1 MNENKVCFITC
12 YNDEVLYQE
21 CLKYIHTLKVPE
33 GFEIETLGIVGA
45 KSMAAGYNKAMRS
58 SDAKY
63 KVYLHQ
69 DTFII
74 NNNFLNDSLNLFKA
88 NQQLGMLGM
97 VGTKKLPPNC
107 IWWEGKNLKGKVYE
121 NHTGKMGLLQFNE
134 IANPYEEVESIDG
147 FLIATQYDIPWR
159 EDVFDGWHF
168 YDTSQSLEFKLA
180 GYKVGIP
187 RQLTPWAI
195 HDCGIVQ
202 TSNGYEHYR
211 RDFLET
217 YSNEL
222 FPPSEGYK
230 RLHERFRVIA
240 LVACHNDG
248 DIIYHVIGDL
258 IKQGVEVYLINHC
271 STDNTVDEASKWLGK
286 GLLHIENFPEDAG
299 YPEENKT
306 QYVWKDILQRKQ
318 ELSMLLDADWFIH
331 HDSDEFR
338 ESPWI
343 GLSLSKAIEIVDRTG
358 YNAINFKLLN
368 FRPTNNHFKP
378 GSDVR
383 EALTHFEWGEHFNR
397 LQLKAWK
404 NFHQPVDLVSN
415 AGHVIEFDG
424 KKVYPIN
431 FILRHYPI
439 RSQLHG
445 VQKVI
450 NERKKRFNN
459 IEKNVNGWHIQYDH
473 IENEQHCFLY
483 KREDLIEYDARLVRK
498 QNLNE
503 AGHNKIICNEIE
515 NVIDVLKKE
524 KKLTYIKDLE
534 IYLNEIK
541 LLNGRKKP
549 KVTILITTY
558 NQKQY
563 LKQAIESTLKQDY
576 ENLEVLVAD
585 DCSTDGTEEMMQEYT
600 TNKKVRYIRHS
611 SNLGPGN
618 NTRYVFYNYVDSDY
632 VLILNHDDFFIDDSY
647 ISKAAELL
655 TENPNLSFVTAN
667 CIIYDV
673 DKNEYK
679 KTNYV
684 EKTIINGLDYFL
696 NYETNKYHHITSVL
710 TTLFRRENAVKMAC
724 LKEESKC
731 LDLFLHLK
739 LMLTGDVGFIQDHVG
754 VYRVHN
760 RSISGQLPD
769 GYDFSTLSEL
779 EKLKNYVLNEYR
791 LPQDNLETWI
801 NIQVLTYVRWRIP
814 YLWQTNKKLALEL
827 LMGISNKYP
836 IAYNHILETI

>member
-1 MNENKVCFITC
+1 MNANKICFITC
-12 YNDEVLYQE
+12 YNDEALYHE
-21 CLKYIHTLKVPE
+21 CLNYVYSLDIPE
-33 GFEIETLGIVGA
+33 GFEIETRGIYGA
-45 KSMAAGYNKAMRS
+45 VSMAAGYNNAMSS

-63 KVYLHQ
+63 KIYLHQ
-69 DTFII
+69 DTFLI
-74 NNNFLNDSLNLFKA
+74 NKSFLNDCLKLFK
-88 NQQLGMLGM
+88 NDNELGMLGM
-97 VGTKKLPPNC
+97 VGTKKLPPSC
-107 IWWEGKNLKGKVYE
+107 VWWEGRDLIGEVFE
-121 NHTGKMGLLQFNE
+121 SHTGKMELLQFRKTRDS
-134 IANPYEEVESIDG
+134 YEEVESIDG
-147 FLIATQYDIPWR
+147 FLMVTQYDIPWR
-159 EDVFDGWHF
+159 EDVFNGWHF
-168 YDTSQSLEFKLA
+168 YDISQSLEFRMA

-187 RQLTPWAI
+187 NQLSSWAI

-202 TSNGYEHYR
+202 TNNGFEIYK
-211 RDFLET
+211 RDFIEI
-217 YSNEL
+217 YSDFL
-222 FPPSEGYK
+222 FPPGQGYRRHK
-230 RLHERFRVIA
+230 DGFRIIA

-258 IKQGVEVYLINHC
+258 IQQGVEVYLINHC
-271 STDNTVDEASKWLGK
+271 STDNTVEEASKWLGK
-286 GLLHIENFPEDAG
+286 GLIHIENFPEDAG

-306 QYVWKDILQRKQ
+306 QYIWKDILQRKQ

-338 ESPWI
+338 ESPWN
-343 GLSLSKAIEIVDRTG
+343 GLSLSKAIEIVDRSG

-368 FRPTNNHFKP
+368 FRPTNNHFEP

-439 RSQLHG
+439 RSQVHG

-450 NERKKRFNN
+450 NERKKRFNE

-473 IENEQHCFLY
+473 IENEEHSFLY
-483 KREDLIEYDARLVRK
+483 KKEDLIEFDARLVRK

-503 AGHNKIICNEIE
+503 AGQNKIICNEIE
-515 NVIDVLKKE
+515 NVIEVLENE
-524 KKLTYIKDLE
+524 KNLTYIKDLE

-558 NQKQY
+558 NQKEY
-563 LKQAIESTLKQDY
+563 LKQAIESALKQDY

-585 DCSTDGTEEMMQEYT
+585 DCSTDGTDVVMQAYT

-611 SNLGPGN
+611 SNLGAGN
-618 NTRYVFYNYVDSDY
+618 NTKYVFYNYVDSDY

-655 TENPNLSFVTAN
+655 TENPNVSFVTAN

-673 DKNEYK
+673 EKNEYK

-684 EKTIINGLDYFL
+684 EENVINGLDYFL
-696 NYETNKYHHITSVL
+696 NYETSKYHHITSVL
-710 TTLFRRENAVKMAC
+710 TTLFRRENAVRMSC
-724 LKEESKC
+724 FNEEAKC

-739 LMLTGDVGFIQDHVG
+739 LMLTGDVGFIHDHVG
-754 VYRVHN
+754 VYRIHKN
-760 RSISGQLPD
+760 SISGSLPE
-769 GYDFSTLSEL
+769 GYDFLTINEL
-779 EKLKNYVLNEYR
+779 ENLKNYVMKEYR
-791 LPQDNLETWI
+791 VQKENLETWI

-814 YLWQTNKKLALEL
+814 YLWKTNKKLALEL

-836 IAYNHILETI
+836 MAYNHILETI